1 MSSYSDVWLLISE
14 QITTS
19 SLFSFAMQG
28 IRAENVRRER
38 ETSNRAEKRNATQ
51 GKLPKNVRRE
61 QEEGDCAEERD
72 ATQGIR
78 AENVRREQGCMEKAV
93 AEMR

>member
-1 MSSYSDVWLLISE
+1 MSSYSDVWLLISG

-19 SLFSFAMQG
+19 SLFPLATQG

-38 ETSNRAEKRNATQ
+38 NK
-51 GKLPKNVRRE
+51 
-61 QEEGDCAEERD
+61 GDCAEERD

-78 AENVRREQGCMEKAV
+78 AETMRRERGCMEKAG

>member
-1 MSSYSDVWLLISE
+1 MSSYSDVWLLISG

-19 SLFSFAMQG
+19 SLFSF
-28 IRAENVRRER
+28 
-38 ETSNRAEKRNATQ
+38 ATQ

-61 QEEGDCAEERD
+61 REEGDCAEERD

-78 AENVRREQGCMEKAV
+78 AENMRREQKAGNNAEKPA
-93 AEMR
+93 ATQKKAQNLASCLLSNT